1 MKRSLISLSLAA
13 LVSASLAAAQPGSIQ
28 DGQLDRTLPTYPE
41 LGFVDG
47 WRNDAG
53 ESEMNNTVQVQ
64 IASGAYRF
72 DAGESEIDSTVKVQ
86 IADGYRFNAGE
97 STHDLVVQDVGSA

>member
-1 MKRSLISLSLAA
+1 MKRSFISLSLAA
-13 LVSASLAAAQPGSIQ
+13 LVSAQLAAAQPGSTNEE
-28 DGQLDRTLPTYPE
+28 GMLDRTLPTYPE

-64 IASGAYRF
+64 IA
-72 DAGESEIDSTVKVQ
+72 
-86 IADGYRFNAGE
+86 DGYRSNAGE

>member
-1 MKRSLISLSLAA
+1 MKRSFISLSLAA
-13 LVSASLAAAQPGSIQ
+13 LVSANLAAAQPGSIQ

-53 ESEMNNTVQVQ
+53 ESEMNN
-64 IASGAYRF
+64 A
-72 DAGESEIDSTVKVQ
+72 VKVQ
-86 IADGYRFNAGE
+86 IADGYRSNAGE